1 MALNKDLLGTALY
14 NRAQS
19 FNDQDINN
27 IDQAR
32 RDFWKA
38 IAEEIVN
45 HIKSNATLTV
55 PGTGLAA
62 PPNGGPVTGIS
73 TTGTIL

>member
-1 MALNKDLLGTALY
+1 MALNKDALGAALY
-14 NRAQS
+14 NRVQI
-19 FNDQDINN
+19 FNDQEES

-38 IAEEIVN
+38 VADEIIN
-45 HIKSNATLTV
+45 HIKINATLTI
-55 PGTGLAA
+55 PGTGLVA
-62 PPNGGPVTGIS
+62 PSGGGPVTGVS

>member
-1 MALNKDLLGTALY
+1 MALSKDVLGAALY
-14 NRAQS
+14 NRAQG
-19 FNDQDINN
+19 FNDQEESL
-27 IDQAR
+27 DQAR

-38 IAEEIVN
+38 VAEEIIN
-45 HIKSNATLTV
+45 HIKSNAMLTV

-62 PPNGGPVTGIS
+62 PPGGGPVTGVS